1 MSFKETLS
9 RLFIKWIFTLF
20 AFLVRLRAKYGQVST
35 IKDKILTY
43 SPFLKNSAPPILPEL
58 TENVGNEVLTRL
70 KKTLSQNGDYDCLI
84 NGYFSL
90 TGRTSSCG
98 QKSKKLSEVIKD
110 AKLYAAAFW
119 NAGLRKGMTI
129 NFTIFFFKT
138 TTYSTCCIRLRS
150 LIDYIDDPCYQ

>member
-20 AFLVRLRAKYGQVST
+20 AFLVRLRAKYGQVSI

-98 QKSKKLSEVIKD
+98 QKSKKLSEVIED
-110 AKLYAAAFW
+110 SKLYAAAFW
-119 NAGLRKGMTI
+119 NAGLRKGMMI
-129 NFTIFFFKT
+129 NFTIFFFQNNNLQ
-138 TTYSTCCIRLRS
+138 YML
-150 LIDYIDDPCYQ
+150 Y

>member
-9 RLFIKWIFTLF
+9 RLFIKWKFTLA
-20 AFLVRLRAKYGQVST
+20 AFLVRLRAKYGQVSI
-35 IKDKILTY
+35 IKNKILTCN
-43 SPFLKNSAPPILPEL
+43 PFLKKCATPILPEL

-70 KKTLSQNGDYDCLI
+70 GKTLNKKGDYDCLI

-110 AKLYAAAFW
+110 SKLYGAAFW
-119 NAGLRKGMTI
+119 NAGLRKGIEIYTL
-129 NFTIFFFKT
+129 N
-138 TTYSTCCIRLRS
+138 
-150 LIDYIDDPCYQ
+150 

>member
-1 MSFKETLS
+1 MNAGRF
-9 RLFIKWIFTLF
+9 FIS
-20 AFLVRLRAKYGQVST
+20 V
-35 IKDKILTY
+35 KDKILTY

-70 KKTLSQNGDYDCLI
+70 KKTLNQNGDYDCLI

-119 NAGLRKGMTI
+119 NAGLRKGM
-129 NFTIFFFKT
+129 NKFYYFFSKQKL
-138 TTYSTCCIRLRS
+138 TCCIRLRS
-150 LIDYIDDPCYQ
+150 TNFYSKF

>member
-1 MSFKETLS
+1 MSFKETFL
-9 RLFIKWIFTLF
+9 RLFTKWTFTLF
-20 AFLVRLRAKYGQVST
+20 AFLVRMRAKYGQVSI

-43 SPFLKNSAPPILPEL
+43 SPFLKNSAPPIPPEL
-58 TENVGNEVLTRL
+58 TQNVGNEVLSRL
-70 KKTLSQNGDYDCLI
+70 RNILNQSGDYDCII

-119 NAGLRKGMTI
+119 NAGLRKGMMI
-129 NFTIFFFKT
+129 NFTIFCKKNNLQ
-138 TTYSTCCIRLRS
+138 SILH
-150 LIDYIDDPCYQ
+150 

>member
-20 AFLVRLRAKYGQVST
+20 AFLVRLRAKYGQVSI

-58 TENVGNEVLTRL
+58 TENVGNEVLNRL

-129 NFTIFFFKT
+129 NFTIFFSKQQLT
-138 TTYSTCCIRLRS
+138 VHAVL
-150 LIDYIDDPCYQ
+150 DYAL

>member
-1 MSFKETLS
+1 MSFKETFL
-9 RLFIKWIFTLF
+9 RLFTKCVFTLF
-20 AFLVRLRAKYGQVST
+20 AFWVRMRAKYGQVSI

-70 KKTLSQNGDYDCLI
+70 KKTLNQNGDYDCLI

-129 NFTIFFFKT
+129 NFTVFFFQNNNLRI
-138 TTYSTCCIRLRS
+138 CCIRIILQ
-150 LIDYIDDPCYQ
+150 L